1 MVNVQYD
8 VRIGRS
14 PEAVF
19 GYITRVETYAEWQ
32 RAGGIEQVVRV
43 DDGPTRLGSRFQ
55 LRRRARNGKLATI
68 DCEVTAFE
76 PGKRFAFHSIDDDG
90 FAGDFT
96 TTLESAGG
104 GTLLHWAVD
113 MRPPN
118 LLYRLLGP
126 VIARE
131 IRRSADADFPELK
144 RTLESVA

>member
-14 PEAVF
+14 PESVF
-19 GYITRVETYAEWQ
+19 RYITQVETYAEWQ
-32 RAGGIEQVVRV
+32 RKGGIERVTRV
-43 DDGPTRLGSRFQ
+43 DEGPTRLGTRFQ
-55 LRRRARNGKLATI
+55 MERRARGGKLATI
-68 DCEVTAFE
+68 DCEVTGFD

-90 FAGDFT
+90 FTGDFT
-96 TTLESAGG
+96 TTLEPVGG
-104 GTLLHWAVD
+104 GTNLHWAVN

-144 RTLESVA
+144 RTLEAIA